1 MEDGL
6 SCFFARIHDE
16 AEAIFFQT
24 GFFRDLLH
32 NKEEVGEVFVV
43 LFVESQNV
51 VDMFFRNDKD
61 MNRCSGLDILE
72 CKPVVI
78 FVNFGARDFA
88 GSDLAENAVRHGDS
102 SLNRK

>member
-32 NKEEVGEVFVV
+32 DKEEVREVFVV

-61 MNRCSGLDILE
+61 MT
-72 CKPVVI
+72 
-78 FVNFGARDFA
+78 GAQ
-88 GSDLAENAVRHGDS
+88 GSI
-102 SLNRK
+102 SLNANQLSSS

>member
-51 VDMFFRNDKD
+51 VDMFLGMTR
-61 MNRCSGLDILE
+61 IWT
-72 CKPVVI
+72 
-78 FVNFGARDFA
+78 GAQ
-88 GSDLAENAVRHGDS
+88 GSI
-102 SLNRK
+102 SLNANQLSSS

>member
-24 GFFRDLLH
+24 GIFRDLLH
-32 NKEEVGEVFVV
+32 DKEEVGEVFVV

-61 MNRCSGLDILE
+61 MDRCAGLDILE

-78 FVNFGARDFA
+78 LVNQEARVN
-88 GSDLAENAVRHGDS
+88 SCIQLTEKPIRNT
-102 SLNRK
+102 NNT

>member
-16 AEAIFFQT
+16 AESIFFQP

-32 NKEEVGEVFVV
+32 DKEEVGEVFVV

-51 VDMFFRNDKD
+51 IDMFFRNDKD
-61 MNRCSGLDILE
+61 MDRCAGLDILE
-72 CKPVVI
+72 S
-78 FVNFGARDFA
+78 NQ
-88 GSDLAENAVRHGDS
+88 LS
-102 SLNRK
+102 SS

>member
-32 NKEEVGEVFVV
+32 DKEEVGEVFVV

-61 MNRCSGLDILE
+61 MDRCAGLDILDR
-72 CKPVVI
+72 KSTRL
-78 FVNFGARDFA
+78 N
-88 GSDLAENAVRHGDS
+88 S
-102 SLNRK
+102 SHM